1 MLQPVQ
7 LFMNNNPIIIQCA
20 VSEAQW
26 SIQGWFFPKFFFP
39 EKRKKEESFVQMMEI
54 IYYIIE
60 VRSNRVSKLNKTIAL
75 SSVHCFPFVS
85 FPLFFSFLHVT
96 SAIVE
101 IIFIARRKWHAHLFA
116 FWTFYSAPFIIIFW
130 RVYARERKRERVNEE
145 LDHKYGYI
153 RWKTCKQTCENSRE
167 HRFL

>member
-1 MLQPVQ
+1 
-7 LFMNNNPIIIQCA
+7 
-20 VSEAQW
+20 
-26 SIQGWFFPKFFFP
+26 
-39 EKRKKEESFVQMMEI
+39 MEI

-130 RVYARERKRERVNEE
+130 RVCARERERERKSEWRIGSQIWLYSVKNMQTNVWKFSWTPFFITKLEKHWILKE
-145 LDHKYGYI
+145 KRILHPSCWIY
-153 RWKTCKQTCENSRE
+153 RWI
-167 HRFL
+167 

>member
-1 MLQPVQ
+1 
-7 LFMNNNPIIIQCA
+7 
-20 VSEAQW
+20 
-26 SIQGWFFPKFFFP
+26 
-39 EKRKKEESFVQMMEI
+39 MMEI

-75 SSVHCFPFVS
+75 SPVHCFPFVS

-130 RVYARERKRERVNEE
+130 RVCAREREREKEWMKNWITNMAIFGEKHANKRVKILVNTVFYNKVGKTLNFERET
-145 LDHKYGYI
+145 YI
-153 RWKTCKQTCENSRE
+153 AS
-167 HRFL
+167 FLLNLSMNLIRTFSLYITVGVIFITLN